1 MDKIFV
7 ILLCSIAVIGFSA
20 SAYIFGQTDFI
31 SDFGSITDNIS
42 AKKAQIIDEVNRCI
56 NENKVAGNSVTLNSF
71 ENNLLAN
78 LIKQVENADDSITLD
93 RISEQI
99 YTITACK
106 QD

>member
-56 NENKVAGNSVTLNSF
+56 NKNKVDDSVMLNSF
-71 ENNLLAN
+71 ENDFLSNLVN
-78 LIKQVENADDSITLD
+78 QVENANDAETLD
-93 RISEQI
+93 RISKQI
-99 YTITACK
+99 YNITACK
-106 QD
+106 KD